1 MTTMANMEDHPAPPG
16 APAERAGPAE
26 SGVEATRL
34 SLIEAGLKLFGSK
47 GFEASSTRE
56 IARTADA
63 NIASIGYHFGGKEG
77 LRLACAQH
85 VASHIWKIA
94 SAAAAL
100 ARFPQDDN
108 SPSPDQARA
117 AVLTFAGAMV
127 RGILGDERT
136 LPMIDFVIREIANPS
151 PTLDMVYRSVIDPM
165 HRRVCGL
172 WGLATGR
179 DGESEA
185 VRLAVFAAI
194 GQIMYFRIAR
204 EIILRRMDWSGYDEA
219 AIAAIAGEVV
229 ACVEASLDRLSPGGR
244 TGEAS

>member
-1 MTTMANMEDHPAPPG
+1 MDNPDNAGKAG
-16 APAERAGPAE
+16 ERAGPAE

-34 SLIEAGLKLFGSK
+34 ALIGAGLSLFGSK
-47 GFEASSTRE
+47 GFAASSTRE
-56 IARTADA
+56 IARAADA

-85 VASHIWKIA
+85 VASHIWRIA
-94 SAAAAL
+94 AAAAAL
-100 ARFPQDDN
+100 AKFPEN
-108 SPSPDQARA
+108 ESLLAPAEARA

-136 LPMIDFVIREIANPS
+136 LPMIDFVIREIASPS
-151 PTLDMVYRSVIDPM
+151 PTLDTVYASVIEPM
-165 HRRVCGL
+165 HRRVCRL
-172 WGLATGR
+172 WGQAIGR

-204 EIILRRMDWSGYDEA
+204 EVILRRMDWRGYDEA
-219 AIAAIAGEVV
+219 AIAAIAGEIV
-229 ACVEASLDRLSPGGR
+229 AGVEASLDRLAVGNFPGGQ
-244 TGEAS
+244 S

>member
-1 MTTMANMEDHPAPPG
+1 MADIPAPQG
-16 APAERAGPAE
+16 TAGERSSQSE
-26 SGVEATRL
+26 SGVEVTRL
-34 SLIEAGLKLFGSK
+34 ALIEAGLKLFGSQ

-56 IARTADA
+56 IARLAEA

-85 VASHIWKIA
+85 VANHIWKIA

-100 ARFPQDDN
+100 ANFPSDEN
-108 SPSPDQARA
+108 APAPDEARA

-151 PTLDMVYRSVIDPM
+151 PTLDTVYGSVIEPM
-165 HRRVCGL
+165 HRRVCRL

-179 DGESEA
+179 DGESET

-204 EIILRRMDWSGYDEA
+204 EIILRRMDWRGYDEA
-219 AIAAIAGEVV
+219 AIAAIASEVT
-229 ACVEASLDRLSPGGR
+229 ACVGASLDRLSIGEDTGGK
-244 TGEAS
+244 S